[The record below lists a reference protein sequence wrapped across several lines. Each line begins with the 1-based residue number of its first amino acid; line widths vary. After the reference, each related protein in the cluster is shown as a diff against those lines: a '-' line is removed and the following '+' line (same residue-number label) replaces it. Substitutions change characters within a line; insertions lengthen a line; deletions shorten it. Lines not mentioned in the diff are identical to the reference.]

1 MCARY
6 KDMSINEFL
15 NMGITEFNYKLASIP
30 ESEPLFKIIK
40 SRTINL
46 STIKNKDER
55 KYWRE
60 LKRINALPDLYIP
73 TREKYDE
80 LKSQLKETRFL

>member
-1 MCARY
+1 MCSRY
-6 KDMSINEFL
+6 KDMSIDEFL

-30 ESEPLFKIIK
+30 ENEPLFKIIK

-46 STIKNKDER
+46 ATIKNKDER

-60 LKRINALPDLYIP
+60 LKRINALPDIYIP
-73 TREKYDE
+73 TKEKYEE
-80 LKSQLKETRFL
+80 LKSQLKETKLL